1 MLPAEFLGSSKVI
14 IVAGKGGVGKTV
26 VSAALASAAADAG
39 LRTLLVE
46 IEGRAGLASLYGV
59 EPFEYTEVELT
70 TGAGLTI
77 RARSLTANDA
87 LLEYLDD
94 HGLRRVSRRLI
105 HTGALD
111 VVATTAPGIRDILL
125 LAKIKQ
131 LEQAG
136 DFDLIVVDAPAAGH
150 AITFLRSA
158 VGLVD
163 SVSGGPVRHQAETVL
178 EMLGDSARCQVM
190 LVTIPEETPVNE
202 LVDTAYRLEDEVGV
216 SLAPVVVNARWD
228 APEGLAAETTPPG
241 IDPEADDA
249 LDDAARFRL
258 DRARLHAEQINRL
271 GAALPLPQLTL
282 PFLFTT
288 DLGLDGIQVLANALT
303 AAIEQVGAVKG

>member
-1 MLPAEFLGSSKVI
+1 M
-14 IVAGKGGVGKTV
+14 AGKGGVGKTV

-46 IEGRAGLASLYGV
+46 IEGRAGLASLFGV
-59 EPFEYTEVELT
+59 EPFAYNQVELT
-70 TGAGLTI
+70 TAAGSTI
-77 RARSLTANDA
+77 HARALTANEA

-131 LEQAG
+131 LEHEGNA
-136 DFDLIVVDAPAAGH
+136 DLIIVDAPAAGH

-178 EMLGDSARCQVM
+178 EMLGDPARCQVM

-216 SLAPVVVNARWD
+216 SLTPVVVNARWD
-228 APEGLAAETTPPG
+228 APDGLAAETAEPG
-241 IDPEADDA
+241 ISAEADAA
-249 LDDAARFRL
+249 LEGAARFRL
-258 DRARLHAEQINRL
+258 GRAQLHAEQIERL
-271 GAALPLPQLTL
+271 AEALPLQQLTL

-288 DLGLDGIQVLANALT
+288 DVGLDGVQTLADAMT
-303 AAIEQVGAVKG
+303 TAIEAIETVPG